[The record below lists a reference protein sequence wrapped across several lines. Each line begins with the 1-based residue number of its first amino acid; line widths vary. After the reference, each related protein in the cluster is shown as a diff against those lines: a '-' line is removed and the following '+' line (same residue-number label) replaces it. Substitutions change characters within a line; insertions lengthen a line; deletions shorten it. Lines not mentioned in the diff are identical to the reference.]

1 MPTAKKATARPK
13 RRIVAPAEK
22 RTQIRLT
29 VERKS
34 GEEVSYDPRRQQGV
48 SVYREQERA
57 FSVGDRVQ
65 LTAPY
70 PDLKRE
76 IGVMPLSF

>member
-29 VERKS
+29 VDSKFTKS
-34 GEEVSYDPRRQQGV
+34 H
-48 SVYREQERA
+48 
-57 FSVGDRVQ
+57 FTQ
-65 LTAPY
+65 LFAV
-70 PDLKRE
+70 L
-76 IGVMPLSF
+76 

>member
-29 VERKS
+29 VDSKFTKSHFTQLFAVLKSAERTLLRNTS
-34 GEEVSYDPRRQQGV
+34 S
-48 SVYREQERA
+48 
-57 FSVGDRVQ
+57 
-65 LTAPY
+65 
-70 PDLKRE
+70 
-76 IGVMPLSF
+76 